1 MEDAAI
7 VALYWARD
15 EQALAETAAKF
26 GAYCR
31 KIADN
36 ILHSAHDAEEC
47 ENDTWLAA
55 WNSMPTNRPARLA
68 PYLGRITRNLA
79 LDRFDRA
86 AAQKRGSG
94 QTCAPLDELAECVA
108 APGSVEDSF
117 DAAETG
123 RLISAFLRTLPEET
137 RSIFLR
143 RYWYC
148 DATADIAARY
158 GLTES
163 KVRVT
168 LHRTRGRLAA
178 YLKGCCTV
186 TERELFEA
194 IGHVDDDLILAADAP
209 VKKRRR
215 VVHLHWQQ
223 VVSVAACACI
233 VLGGAAVWRS
243 GALHKSS
250 IAGEVAMAADVPE
263 AAAETAPAP
272 DMPMLDAAAPQ
283 AADADEGAAV
293 EKDSAAS
300 GIALGLAQCVQ
311 IDGVLYFDT
320 GSAVD
325 CPPDRGADGVI
336 ETSVDR
342 DAFPETDGCSNFGTG
357 YSYWVTGDNAVVV
370 EIDGAY
376 WEFMAN

>member
-1 MEDAAI
+1 M
-7 VALYWARD
+7 
-15 EQALAETAAKF
+15 
-26 GAYCR
+26 
-31 KIADN
+31 
-36 ILHSAHDAEEC
+36 
-47 ENDTWLAA
+47 
-55 WNSMPTNRPARLA
+55 
-68 PYLGRITRNLA
+68 
-79 LDRFDRA
+79 
-86 AAQKRGSG
+86 
-94 QTCAPLDELAECVA
+94 
-108 APGSVEDSF
+108 
-117 DAAETG
+117 
-123 RLISAFLRTLPEET
+123 
-137 RSIFLR
+137 
-143 RYWYC
+143 
-148 DATADIAARY
+148 
-158 GLTES
+158 
-163 KVRVT
+163 
-168 LHRTRGRLAA
+168 
-178 YLKGCCTV
+178 

-243 GALHKSS
+243 GALRKSS
-250 IAGEVAMAADVPE
+250 IASEAAMAADVPE

-272 DMPMLDAAAPQ
+272 DMPMLDDAAPQ

-357 YSYWVTGDNAVVV
+357 YSYWVTGDGVVIV
-370 EIDGAY
+370 ETGNIASLRRIEGSTRLPLWGKAAPQGRMGGARVP
-376 WEFMAN
+376 WRPDSGRQRQGSPSSVSGRGR